1 MARSCYATST
11 SNSFLAT
18 SRSQDQPRPT
28 SRDAIPIQHLLN
40 PDGIVESFPIRDTQT
55 PSYLEE
61 DEGTVG
67 ALEDCSEASRWSED
81 YDRNNVFVGSSIPDY
96 DGINFDSFFGG
107 FETLTFGSY
116 PLNADLATIPS
127 TGGLISSLALDLEP
141 RAFEIRQILIN
152 TTASLATQYPEN
164 QSMGPEVYSAIELI
178 THVEL
183 DHCLSLYFGNY
194 HRHCPIVH
202 RPSFEPAIVPI
213 HLLISL
219 AALGAMYSSDRRK
232 VASWKSLLDIIEA
245 YIFNC
250 SGFREEYIGSI
261 NLAEAPDEDTLF
273 YQFQMFQ
280 GAYLMIIAQYFSG
293 NLAGRRRARR
303 ERYMRVLNIARAFGL
318 PTAQHRN
325 HTVPDEVSFQRWVR
339 TECRIR

>member
-1 MARSCYATST
+1 MHQVYALIPAYCTHSKSSVANT
-11 SNSFLAT
+11 PK
-18 SRSQDQPRPT
+18 SQEQSRPT

-40 PDGIVESFPIRDTQT
+40 PDGIVGSFPIRDNHA
-55 PSYLEE
+55 PPYLEE

-67 ALEDCSEASRWSED
+67 EPEDCSETSHWSED
-81 YDRNNVFVGSSIPDY
+81 YDRNGVFEGATIPDY
-96 DGINFDSFFGG
+96 DGVNFESFFGG
-107 FETLTFGSY
+107 FETMTFGSY
-116 PLNADLATIPS
+116 PLNADLGRITS
-127 TGGLISSLALDLEP
+127 TGGLVSSSALELEP

-164 QSMGPEVYSAIELI
+164 QSMNAEVYSAIDLI

-194 HRHCPIVH
+194 YRHCPILH
-202 RPSFEPAIVPI
+202 RPSFQPTMIPI
-213 HLLISL
+213 HLLIAI
-219 AALGAMYSSDRRK
+219 AALGAMYSPDPRK
-232 VASWKSLLDIIEA
+232 VACWKSLLDIIEA

-280 GAYLMIIAQYFSG
+280 GAYMMIIVQYFSG

-303 ERYMRVLNIARAFGL
+303 ERYMRTLN
-318 PTAQHRN
+318 
-325 HTVPDEVSFQRWVR
+325 VR
-339 TECRIR
+339 DGSIYPRSLLTFV

>member
-1 MARSCYATST
+1 MEFSLLTMST
-11 SNSFLAT
+11 SNSVFSAT
-18 SRSQDQPRPT
+18 VPSRSQDQAKPRPT

-40 PDGIVESFPIRDTQT
+40 PDGIVGSFPIRDNQT

-67 ALEDCSEASRWSED
+67 DPEDCSEASHWSED
-81 YDRNNVFVGSSIPDY
+81 YDRNSVFVGATIPEY

-107 FETLTFGSY
+107 FETLTFGAY
-116 PLNADLATIPS
+116 PLNADFANITS
-127 TGGLISSLALDLEP
+127 TGGLMPSSALDLEP
-141 RAFEIRQILIN
+141 RAFEIRQILMN

-164 QSMGPEVYSAIELI
+164 QSMNPEVYSAIELI

-194 HRHCPIVH
+194 HRHCPILH
-202 RPSFEPAIVPI
+202 RPSFQPALIPI

-219 AALGAMYSSDRRK
+219 AALGAMYSPDPRK
-232 VASWKSLLDIIEA
+232 VSSWKSLLDIIEA

-303 ERYMRVLNIARAFGL
+303 ERYMRVLN
-318 PTAQHRN
+318 
-325 HTVPDEVSFQRWVR
+325 VSS
-339 TECRIR
+339 ELA